1 VCHALYPIRTGP
13 SVTSPSRDPGTA
25 LPSEP
30 DGPRRPDIL
39 VRSEQRAGW
48 ARIHGCDRGIGLPA
62 TQLDRFF
69 EPFVR
74 LHAADVYPGTGIR
87 FAFVRSPRRALEG
100 MGGRVGAESELGAG
114 SDLWIE
120 LREVTR

>member
-48 ARIHGCDRGIGLPA
+48 AGIHGCDRGIGLPA

-87 FAFVRSPRRALEG
+87 FAFVLAHGGRSKEWAGAWERSPSSG
-100 MGGRVGAESELGAG
+100 QGAISG
-114 SDLWIE
+114 SSCA
-120 LREVTR
+120 R